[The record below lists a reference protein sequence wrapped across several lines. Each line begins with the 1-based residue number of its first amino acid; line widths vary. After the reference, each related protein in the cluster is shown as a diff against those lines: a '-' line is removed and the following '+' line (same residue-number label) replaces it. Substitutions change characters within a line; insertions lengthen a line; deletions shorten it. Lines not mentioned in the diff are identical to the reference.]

1 MWMSEISRVVRSSAA
16 VIQLICSDVVKDKIA
31 RPRPRPR
38 PRPSRPR
45 PRPRTRTL
53 KAKAKATALKAK
65 AKDTALEAK
74 AKAKDTAFEAEAE
87 AWTFDVKDEPK
98 FQSQIL
104 QFSIGALWYLNC
116 ISLGQCG
123 LNIE

>member
-1 MWMSEISRVVRSSAA
+1 MITTMVSIPSARQYFLAYKLRVRY
-16 VIQLICSDVVKDKIA
+16 SDVVKDKIA

-45 PRPRTRTL
+45 PRPRTRT
-53 KAKAKATALKAK
+53 LKAK

-116 ISLGQCG
+116 IFFVSDLRLYQ
-123 LNIE
+123 LVDIR

>member
-1 MWMSEISRVVRSSAA
+1 MCTST
-16 VIQLICSDVVKDKIA
+16 SDVVKDKIA

-38 PRPSRPR
+38 PSRPRPRPRPSRSR

-53 KAKAKATALKAK
+53 KAKTKATALDAK
-65 AKDTALEAK
+65 AEA
-74 AKAKDTAFEAEAE
+74 TAFEAEV
-87 AWTFDVKDEPK
+87 WTFDVKDEPK

-116 ISLGQCG
+116 ISLGQ
-123 LNIE
+123 

>member
-1 MWMSEISRVVRSSAA
+1 MSNWIVRE
-16 VIQLICSDVVKDKIA
+16 CSDVVKDKIA

-53 KAKAKATALKAK
+53 KAKAKATATKTKTKA
-65 AKDTALEAK
+65 
-74 AKAKDTAFEAEAE
+74 TAFEAEAE

-116 ISLGQCG
+116 IFFVSDLRLYQ
-123 LNIE
+123 LVDIR